1 MSIYNPN
8 TLLSNPKLDAKVTVQ
23 EEHDIVEDDD
33 LLASTASASEMTGLA
48 PTVTHDEYE
57 AQSYEEIYPYLASI
71 PQPPGVQTPDV
82 TIGDDIHAEYSTEV
96 TTQPKRQK
104 RPPH

>member
-8 TLLSNPKLDAKVTVQ
+8 TLLSNPKLDAKVTAQ

-57 AQSYEEIYPYLASI
+57 AQSYEAIYPYLASI
-71 PQPPGVQTPDV
+71 PQP
-82 TIGDDIHAEYSTEV
+82 
-96 TTQPKRQK
+96 KRQK